1 MKSQRVGINKR
12 QTGVALVVGLVMLL
26 VVTLIAVAGMSSS
39 TMHETMS
46 ANAQNI
52 NRTFQAAES
61 SVGALTGVLT
71 GGDVSLLQTA
81 LSNGEGV
88 MTGTTAFDIDDEDI
102 SSDYAVTYLGE
113 VAVTSGSSMDAN
125 ESTTLLK
132 GYRFELQGTAT
143 IAAVNARTRIFKGVE
158 YH

>member
-1 MKSQRVGINKR
+1 MSVHRLHRGKR
-12 QTGVALVVGLVMLL
+12 QSGVALVIGLVMLL
-26 VVTLIAVAGMSSS
+26 VITLIAVAGMSSS
-39 TMHETMS
+39 TMHEKMS

-61 SVGALTGVLT
+61 AVGALTGVLT
-71 GGDVSLLQTA
+71 GGDTSLLQTA
-81 LSNGEGV
+81 MAAGKGIKTN
-88 MTGTTAFDIDDEDI
+88 TTPFDIEVVEI

-132 GYRFELQGTAT
+132 GYRFELQGTAE
-143 IAAVNARTRIFKGVE
+143 IAAVSARTRIFKGVE